1 MRKTS
6 AVLLSFFTFATNGVA
21 GALDVL
27 SPNTVVPNACV
38 YANTGVYSDG
48 FVMVPIYE
56 DIIYTCERGYYLP
69 RTSETCVIC
78 PANHFCPG
86 GEYTYSETDDVGIN
100 ACPDGASAPTGM
112 WDASQCSGAKL
123 HLGKDVLYLSPVKRT
138 SPALHFDTNHD
149 GVADLFGNMTT
160 ADVPMNK
167 DTDKKLKIRYKGTV
181 YSVYDDT
188 VQVTE

>member
-1 MRKTS
+1 MFISKI
-6 AVLLSFFTFATNGVA
+6 VLLLLIFMPSVVLADVVVPA
-21 GALDVL
+21 GAQ
-27 SPNTVVPNACV
+27 SVPKMCNIIPSG
-38 YANTGVYSDG
+38 TMQ
-48 FVMVPIYE
+48 FVAVFE
-56 DIIYTCERGYYLP
+56 ASNYTCERGYYLP

-100 ACPDGASAPTGM
+100 ACPDGASAPAGM

-138 SPALHFDTNHD
+138 EPALHFDTNHD